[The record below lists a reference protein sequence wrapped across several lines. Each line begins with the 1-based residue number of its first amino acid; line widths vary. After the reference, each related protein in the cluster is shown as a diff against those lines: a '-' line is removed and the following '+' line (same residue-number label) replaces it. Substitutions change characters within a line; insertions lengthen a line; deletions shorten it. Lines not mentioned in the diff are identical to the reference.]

1 MDTTGAA
8 LICFIRKSSLSDL
21 PAVLEV
27 LAENKESGLPGETAS
42 SRQVSEQ
49 ELAMWNRMMM
59 TPDLTVY
66 LAEIGDEPVGT
77 ATMLV
82 MPNVTYGCRPTAFI
96 EAVVVK
102 RAHRRRGVASQ
113 LMRQAIDDAR
123 RASCFKIQL
132 LSNKRHAHDGAHR
145 LYRSLGF
152 EPEAEGFRL
161 YLGEAH

>member
-1 MDTTGAA
+1 MDTTGAG
-8 LICFIRKSSLSDL
+8 LTYFIRKSSLSDL

-27 LAENKESGLPGETAS
+27 LAENKKSGLPVETGS
-42 SRQVSEQ
+42 PRQVSEQ
-49 ELAMWNRMMM
+49 EVATWSRMMT

-102 RAHRRRGVASQ
+102 YAHRRRGVASL
-113 LMRQAIDDAR
+113 LMQQALDDAR

-132 LSNKRHAHDGAHR
+132 MSHKRHAHDGAHR